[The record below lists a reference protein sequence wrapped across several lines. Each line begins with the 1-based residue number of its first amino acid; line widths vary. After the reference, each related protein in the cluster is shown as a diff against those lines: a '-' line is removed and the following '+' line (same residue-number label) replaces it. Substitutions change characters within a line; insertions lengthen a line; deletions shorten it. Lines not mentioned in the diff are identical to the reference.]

1 MQSEIAI
8 GSGIPGCSHPKFG
21 AISVLS
27 YVTVQYL
34 TYQANF

>member
-8 GSGIPGCSHPKFG
+8 GSGISGCCHPKFG

-27 YVTVQYL
+27 YVTVQYV